1 MNTLPYTTLS
11 ESDLGDLIALNQ
23 SKYTIDFKKPILMLA
38 VIFGILFIGLNLPA
52 FFKTFT
58 FHRPDIIT
66 IPEEKTQAQKPK
78 YSEPNPSNVIIVHE
92 PTGQEP
98 INTDAMNNNE
108 IYIPSVNIKAPI
120 NWNVAFNDSAIQ
132 QGLQTGVVQLKGTAL
147 PGEVGNVFI
156 SGHSSYLPF
165 AKGDYKQIFVTL
177 PNTKLGD
184 QIFIIRGGTLYT
196 YKVENVF
203 ETKPTK
209 IEIMK
214 QSTDSILTLSTC
226 VPIGTATRRFIV
238 QAKQIS
244 PKPENNRAFSG
255 TPLDLTQQIPAS

>member
-1 MNTLPYTTLS
+1 MNSIPYTTLS
-11 ESDLGDLIALNQ
+11 ESDLEGLIALNQ
-23 SKYTIDFKKPILMLA
+23 SKYSVDFKKPILMFAA
-38 VIFGILFIGLNLPA
+38 VFGVLFIGLNLPA

-58 FHRPDIIT
+58 FHRPAKIT
-66 IPEEKTQAQKPK
+66 IPEEKARAQKPK
-78 YSEPNPSNVIIVHE
+78 YSESNPSNVIIVNE
-92 PTGQEP
+92 PTDQKS

-120 NWNVAFNDSAIQ
+120 NWSVAFNDSAIQ
-132 QGLQTGVVQLKGTAL
+132 QGLRTGVIQLDGTAL

-165 AKGDYKQIFVTL
+165 AQGNYKQIFATL

-203 ETKPTK
+203 EVKPTE
-209 IEIMK
+209 IEIIK
-214 QSTDSILTLSTC
+214 QSTDSMLTLSTC

-244 PKPENNRAFSG
+244 PNPKNNQAFSG
-255 TPLDLTQQIPAS
+255 TALDLTKRIPAS

>member
-1 MNTLPYTTLS
+1 MNSIPYITLS
-11 ESDLGDLIALNQ
+11 ESDLGGLIALNQ
-23 SKYTIDFKKPILMLA
+23 SKYTAELKKPILTFA

-58 FHRPDIIT
+58 FHRPDKIT
-66 IPEEKTQAQKPK
+66 VPEEKAQAQKPE
-78 YSEPNPSNVIIVHE
+78 YSESNPNNVIIVHE
-92 PTGQEP
+92 PKDHKL

-120 NWNVAFNDSAIQ
+120 NWNVTFNDSAIQ
-132 QGLQTGVVQLKGTAL
+132 QSLQTGVAQLEGTAL
-147 PGEVGNVFI
+147 PGEVGNIFI

-165 AKGDYKQIFVTL
+165 AKGDYKQVFTTL

-214 QSTDSILTLSTC
+214 QSTDSMLTLSTC

-244 PKPENNRAFSG
+244 PKPENNKAFSG
-255 TPLDLTQQIPAS
+255 TPIDLTQQIPAS

>member
-1 MNTLPYTTLS
+1 MNSIPYITLS
-11 ESDLGDLIALNQ
+11 ESDLGQLIALNQ
-23 SKYTIDFKKPILMLA
+23 SKYTAELKKPILMLA
-38 VIFGILFIGLNLPA
+38 VIFGLLFIGLNLPA
-52 FFKTFT
+52 FFKAFT
-58 FHRPDIIT
+58 FSRPDKIT
-66 IPEEKTQAQKPK
+66 IPEEKAQAQKPK
-78 YSEPNPSNVIIVHE
+78 YSESNPSNVVVVTE
-92 PTGQEP
+92 PKDQKP

-108 IYIPSVNIKAPI
+108 IYIPSMNIKAPI
-120 NWNVAFNDSAIQ
+120 NWNVTFNDSAIQ

-165 AKGDYKQIFVTL
+165 AKGDYKQVFATL

-184 QIFIIRGGTLYT
+184 QIFIIHGGTLYT

-203 ETKPTK
+203 ETKPTE

-214 QSTDSILTLSTC
+214 QSTDSVLTLSTC

-255 TPLDLTQQIPAS
+255 TPLDLTKQIPAS

>member
-1 MNTLPYTTLS
+1 MNLISYTTLS
-11 ESDLGDLIALNQ
+11 ESDLGGLIALNQ
-23 SKYTIDFKKPILMLA
+23 SKYAANFKKPILMLA
-38 VIFGILFIGLNLPA
+38 VVFGVIFIGLNLPA

-58 FHRPDIIT
+58 FHRPDKIT
-66 IPEEKTQAQKPK
+66 IPEEKAQAQKPK
-78 YSEPNPSNVIIVHE
+78 YSESNPSNIVVVHE
-92 PTGQEP
+92 PTDQQT
-98 INTDAMNNNE
+98 INTDVMNNND

-120 NWNVAFNDSAIQ
+120 NWNVTFNDSEIQ

-165 AKGDYKQIFVTL
+165 AKGEYKQVFATL

-203 ETKPTK
+203 ETKPSK
-209 IEIMK
+209 IEVMR

-244 PKPENNRAFSG
+244 PNPENNRAFSG
-255 TPLDLTQQIPAS
+255 TPLEPV